1 MKSNATITYED
12 DKVIKQFNKT
22 KLGRERFNNE
32 LRVYLRADHS
42 KLDYIPKLI
51 GWDIVNQRVI
61 IEKID
66 RIRGGRK
73 GREVEIA
80 DLGKKFYED
89 TKLYH
94 NDPVKVKRG
103 SNVLVQRHTRKL
115 YLIDFELS
123 TPVNI
128 HKSTET

>member
-12 DKVIKQFNKT
+12 DKVIKQFNRT
-22 KLGRERFNNE
+22 KLGRERFDRE
-32 LRVYLRADHS
+32 LRAYLRADHY

-66 RIRGGRK
+66 K
-73 GREVEIA
+73 VKKKKREVDIA

-94 NDPVKVKRG
+94 NDLLPK
-103 SNVLVQRHTRKL
+103 NVLVQRDTNKL